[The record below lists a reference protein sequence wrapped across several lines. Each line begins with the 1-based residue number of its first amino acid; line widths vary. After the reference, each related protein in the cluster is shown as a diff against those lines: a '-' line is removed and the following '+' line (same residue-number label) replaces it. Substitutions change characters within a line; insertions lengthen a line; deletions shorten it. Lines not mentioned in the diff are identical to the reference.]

1 MGGIGEW
8 YTNFTYRDSV
18 QEFLFLSL
26 QFEFDIRGIHAGIW
40 NKRESTFLQFREVYA
55 YEMMLLFL
63 FFLDSEKFWKKFR
76 VRRIF

>member
-1 MGGIGEW
+1 MGDIGEW

-40 NKRESTFLQFREVYA
+40 NKRESTFL
-55 YEMMLLFL
+55 
-63 FFLDSEKFWKKFR
+63 
-76 VRRIF
+76 